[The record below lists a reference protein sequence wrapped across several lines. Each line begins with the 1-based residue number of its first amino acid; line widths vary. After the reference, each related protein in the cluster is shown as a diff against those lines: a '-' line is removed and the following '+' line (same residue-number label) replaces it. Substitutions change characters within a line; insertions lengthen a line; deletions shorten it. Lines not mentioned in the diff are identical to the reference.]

1 MLSKPV
7 TFRFE
12 DEKDVAKARD
22 MASEMAFGIGFDK
35 TECAE
40 VSLAVSEIAGNALKF
55 AGRGAASVQLTD
67 NRKGLQITV
76 HDRGCG
82 IKNIKKATQ
91 EGYSSMAG
99 SLGMGLNA
107 AKRAM
112 DEFSVKSKAEN
123 GTTVIMKKYLPI
135 PEDEIEYGIIS
146 LNDERY
152 PVNGDAWVIKE
163 FEGDKALLAV
173 IDGTGNGFR
182 ANKAANFVK
191 GIVEENYR
199 SGIPVIVRK
208 CHKKIR
214 ETFDTSSIMSC
225 AMGILLLKPRSLEYV
240 GVGDTYIHVTG
251 APEKIY
257 LQSQRGVVGDIRLPH
272 LRSQKHRWGRNIIV
286 IMCSDGISPS
296 FAGDKGLPLDK
307 SAQSIANYI
316 MENYIR
322 EYGDATVLVVKR
334 NYQVDRL

>member
-12 DEKDVAKARD
+12 NEKDVAKARD
-22 MASEMAFGIGFDK
+22 MASEMAFDIGFDRI
-35 TECAE
+35 ECAE

-99 SLGMGLNA
+99 SLGLGLNA
-107 AKRAM
+107 AKKAM

-123 GTTVIMKKYLPI
+123 NTTVIMKKYLPI
-135 PEDEIEYGIIS
+135 PEHEIEYGIIS

-152 PVNGDAWVIKE
+152 PVNGDVWVIKE
-163 FEGDKALLAV
+163 FEGDKALLAI
-173 IDGTGNGFR
+173 IDGTGNGFN
-182 ANKAANFVK
+182 ANKTANFVK

-199 SGIPVIVRK
+199 SGLPVIVRK
-208 CHKKIR
+208 CHKKTR
-214 ETFDTSSIMSC
+214 KTFDASSIMSC
-225 AMGILLLKPRSLEYV
+225 AMGLLLLKPRSLEYV
-240 GVGDTYIHVTG
+240 GVGDINIHVTG
-251 APEKIY
+251 TPEKIY
-257 LQSQRGVVGDIRLPH
+257 LQSQRGSVGDIRLPH
-272 LRSQKHRWGRNIIV
+272 LRSQKHRCGRNIII
-286 IMCSDGISPS
+286 IMCSDGISPR
-296 FAGDKGLPLDK
+296 FAGDKELPLDK
-307 SAQSIANYI
+307 SAQNIADFVMKNYI
-316 MENYIR
+316 S

-334 NYQVDRL
+334 KNYGCL

>member
-1 MLSKPV
+1 
-7 TFRFE
+7 
-12 DEKDVAKARD
+12 

-40 VSLAVSEIAGNALKF
+40 VSLAVSEITGNALKF

-82 IKNIKKATQ
+82 IKNIKKAMQ
-91 EGYSSMAG
+91 EGYSSKTG

-191 GIVEENYR
+191 GIVKENYR
-199 SGIPVIVRK
+199 SGLPVIVRK

-214 ETFDTSSIMSC
+214 ETFDTSLIMSC
-225 AMGILLLKPRSLEYV
+225 AMGILLLKPRSLKYV
-240 GVGDTYIHVTG
+240 GVGDIYIHVTG
-251 APEKIY
+251 TPEKIN
-257 LQSQRGVVGDIRLPH
+257 LQSQRGIVGDIRLPH
-272 LRSQKHRWGRNIIV
+272 LRLQKHRWGRNIIV
-286 IMCSDGISPS
+286 IMCSDGISPRFS
-296 FAGDKGLPLDK
+296 GDKGLPLDK

-334 NYQVDRL
+334 KR

>member
-1 MLSKPV
+1 MMIMLSKPV

-12 DEKDVAKARD
+12 NEKDVAKARD
-22 MASEMAFGIGFDK
+22 MASEMASGIGFDK

-40 VSLAVSEIAGNALKF
+40 ASLAVSEIAGNALKF

-82 IKNIKKATQ
+82 IKNIKKAME
-91 EGYSSMAG
+91 EGYSSKAG

-107 AKRAM
+107 AQRAM

-123 GTTVIMKKYLPI
+123 GTTVIMKKYLLI

-191 GIVEENYR
+191 GIVEKNYR
-199 SGIPVIVRK
+199 SGLPVIVRK

-214 ETFDTSSIMSC
+214 ETFDISSIMSC
-225 AMGILLLKPRSLEYV
+225 VMGLLLLKPRSLEYV

-251 APEKIY
+251 TSEIIH
-257 LQSQRGVVGDIRLPH
+257 LQSQRGVVGDIRLPD
-272 LRSQKHRWGRNIIV
+272 LRLQKHRCGRNIIV
-286 IMCSDGISPS
+286 IMCSDGIMPQ
-296 FAGDKGLPLDK
+296 FTAKDLPLDK
-307 SAQSIANYI
+307 NAQHIADFI

-334 NYQVDRL
+334 KR

>member
-1 MLSKPV
+1 
-7 TFRFE
+7 
-12 DEKDVAKARD
+12 
-22 MASEMAFGIGFDK
+22 MASEMAAETGFDK

-55 AGRGAASVQLTD
+55 AGRGVVTLRLTD
-67 NRKGLQITV
+67 NRKELQITV
-76 HDRGCG
+76 QDMGYG
-82 IKNIKKATQ
+82 LKNIKKAMQ

-99 SLGMGLNA
+99 SLGIGLNA

-112 DEFSVKSKAEN
+112 DELSVKSKIKN

-152 PVNGDAWVIKE
+152 PVNGDTWVIKE

-173 IDGTGNGFR
+173 IDGTGNGFM
-182 ANKAANFVK
+182 ANKAAIFVK

-199 SGIPVIVRK
+199 SGLPVIVRK

-214 ETFDTSSIMSC
+214 KTFDTSSIMSC
-225 AMGILLLKPRSLEYV
+225 AMGLLLLKSRSLEYV
-240 GVGDTYIHVTG
+240 GVGNTYIHVTG
-251 APEKIY
+251 TPEKIH
-257 LQSQRGVVGDIRLPH
+257 LQSQRGAVGDIRLPD
-272 LRSQKHRWGRNIIV
+272 LRLQKHRWGRNIII
-286 IMCSDGISPS
+286 IMCSDGISPRFS
-296 FAGDKGLPLDK
+296 GDRDLPLDK
-307 SAQSIANYI
+307 SAQQIADFI
-316 MENYIR
+316 MKNHVC

-334 NYQVDRL
+334 KG

>member
-1 MLSKPV
+1 MISKPV
-7 TFRFE
+7 TFRFK

-22 MASEMAFGIGFDK
+22 MSSEMAAEAGFDK

-82 IKNIKKATQ
+82 IKNIKKAMQ
-91 EGYSSMAG
+91 EGYSSKAD

-135 PEDEIEYGIIS
+135 PEHEIEYGIIS

-152 PVNGDAWVIKE
+152 PVNGDAWIIKE
-163 FEGDKALLAV
+163 FEGGKALLAV
-173 IDGTGNGFR
+173 IDGTGNGFN
-182 ANKAANFVK
+182 ANKVANFVK

-199 SGIPVIVRK
+199 SGLPVIVKK

-214 ETFDTSSIMSC
+214 EAFDTSSIMSC
-225 AMGILLLKPRSLEYV
+225 VMGLFLLKPRSLEYV
-240 GVGDTYIHVTG
+240 GAGDTYIHVTG
-251 APEKIY
+251 AQEKIY

-272 LRSQKHRWGRNIIV
+272 LRLQKHRWGRNIIA
-286 IMCSDGISPS
+286 IMCSDGISPC
-296 FAGDKGLPLDK
+296 FAGDKDLPLDK
-307 SAQSIANYI
+307 SAQHIADFI

-334 NYQVDRL
+334 KK